1 MKRLI
6 DRLLRRREPER
17 PATASE
23 IEAMSDP
30 LIEWQSEKWWYQQQ
44 LHLTR
49 RVEFLTRC
57 IAGMTLCGH
66 RGNVHQRRYRLPQL
80 REGVSTESAVAVTA
94 SPYPKES
101 SQRDVQVLR

>member
-6 DRLLRRREPER
+6 RRLLRRREPDR

-49 RVEFLTRC
+49 RVEFLTGC
-57 IAGMTLCGH
+57 IAVMTL
-66 RGNVHQRRYRLPQL
+66 V
-80 REGVSTESAVAVTA
+80 VTVITFINGA
-94 SPYPKES
+94 IAFLDYVKE
-101 SQRDVQVLR
+101 